1 MVQKKIPRKQWEDLK
16 NCSVKSIIEFKEQ
29 GESVTKYFLGSYIVT
44 ILGLA
49 GAYLWGEHV
58 HGGTG
63 LTCVF
68 IAFVLAVLEISLSFD
83 NAVVN
88 AMKLENMS
96 EKWRHRFVTWGILI
110 AVFGMRFLFP
120 LLVVAIFAKLNIL
133 TVLDMAFNDVNKY
146 AHYLELT
153 HAPIVTFGGSFL
165 LMLFMDYFT
174 EGNKKVH
181 WISFIEERLQRLSKY
196 QGLCTITTLC
206 ALGLLM
212 LKTAPDLRISV
223 LTSGIAGIIT
233 YLCIDGLAEWLERR
247 QEARAKVCADTVK
260 CSGLVGFLY
269 LELIDASFSLDGVLG
284 AFALSKDILI
294 ITIGLFIGAMFVRS
308 LTIMLVEKKTLAQY
322 LYLEHGAHWAIGTL
336 AILMFVSTFH
346 EVPEVVTG
354 LLGLVFILSALVSS
368 IIHNKKQS

>member
-1 MVQKKIPRKQWEDLK
+1 ML
-16 NCSVKSIIEFKEQ
+16 
-29 GESVTKYFLGSYIVT
+29 KYFLGSYIVT
-44 ILGLA
+44 IMGVF

-58 HGGTG
+58 HNGTG

-68 IAFVLAVLEISLSFD
+68 IALVLAILEISLSFD

-88 AMKLENMS
+88 AMKLEKMS
-96 EKWRHRFVTWGILI
+96 PKWRHRFITWGILI

-133 TVLDMAFNDVNKY
+133 TVLNMALNDVHEY

-153 HAPIVTFGGSFL
+153 HAPIVAFGGAFL

-174 EGNKKVH
+174 EKNKEVH
-181 WISFIEERLQRLSKY
+181 WIKPLEDKLQKLSKIR
-196 QGLCTITTLC
+196 GICTLVTLVV
-206 ALGLLM
+206 LGLLM
-212 LKTAPDLRISV
+212 IKLPENIRQSV
-223 LTSGIAGIIT
+223 FTSGISGIIT
-233 YLCIDGLAEWLERR
+233 YLIIDGVAEWLEKR
-247 QEARAKVCADTVK
+247 QEERAKLCADTIK

-284 AFALSKDILI
+284 AFALSQDILI

-308 LTIMLVEKKTLAQY
+308 LTIMLVEKKTLDQF

-346 EVPEVVTG
+346 EVPEVITG
-354 LLGLVFILSALVSS
+354 LLGLVFIVSALISS
-368 IIHNKKQS
+368 IIHNKKVEKENA

>member
-1 MVQKKIPRKQWEDLK
+1 ML
-16 NCSVKSIIEFKEQ
+16 
-29 GESVTKYFLGSYIVT
+29 KYFLGSYIVT
-44 ILGLA
+44 IMGVF

-58 HGGTG
+58 HNGTG

-68 IAFVLAVLEISLSFD
+68 IALVLAILEISLSFD

-88 AMKLENMS
+88 AMKLEKMS
-96 EKWRHRFVTWGILI
+96 PKWRHRFITWGILI

-120 LLVVAIFAKLNIL
+120 LLVVAIFAKLN
-133 TVLDMAFNDVNKY
+133 VLAVLNMALNDVHEY

-153 HAPIVTFGGSFL
+153 HAPIVAFGGAFL

-174 EGNKKVH
+174 EKNKEVH
-181 WISFIEERLQRLSKY
+181 WIKPIEDKLQKLSKIR
-196 QGLCTITTLC
+196 GICTLVTLVV
-206 ALGLLM
+206 LGLLM
-212 LKTAPDLRISV
+212 IKLPENIRQSV
-223 LTSGIAGIIT
+223 FTSGISGIIT
-233 YLCIDGLAEWLERR
+233 YLIIDGVAEWLEKR
-247 QEARAKVCADTVK
+247 QEERAKLCADTIK

-284 AFALSKDILI
+284 AFALSQDILI

-308 LTIMLVEKKTLAQY
+308 LTIMLVEKKTLDQF

-346 EVPEVVTG
+346 EVPEVITG
-354 LLGLVFILSALVSS
+354 LLGLVFIVSALISS
-368 IIHNKKQS
+368 IIHNKKVEKENA

>member
-1 MVQKKIPRKQWEDLK
+1 MLH
-16 NCSVKSIIEFKEQ
+16 
-29 GESVTKYFLGSYIVT
+29 YFLGSYIVT
-44 ILGLA
+44 IFGLA
-49 GAYLWGEHV
+49 AAYFWGEHV
-58 HGGTG
+58 HNGTG
-63 LTCVF
+63 LTCIF
-68 IAFVLAVLEISLSFD
+68 IAMVLAILEVSLSFD

-88 AMKLENMS
+88 AMKLEGMS
-96 EKWRHRFVTWGILI
+96 EKWRHRFITWGILI

-120 LLVVAIFAKLNIL
+120 LLVVSIFAKLNIL
-133 TVLDMAFNDVNKY
+133 SVLDMALNDVHKY

-174 EGNKKVH
+174 EKNKEVH
-181 WISFIEERLQRLSKY
+181 WIRFLEDGLQKLSKVR
-196 QGLCTITTLC
+196 GICTFVTLA

-212 LKTAPDLRISV
+212 LKIVPETRESV
-223 LTSGIAGIIT
+223 FTSGLAGIIT
-233 YLCIDGLAEWLERR
+233 YLVIDGLAEWLEKR
-247 QEARAKVCADTVK
+247 QEERAKLCADSVK

-308 LTIMLVEKKTLAQY
+308 LTIMLVEKKTLDQY

-336 AILMFVSTFH
+336 AVLMFVSTFH
-346 EVPEVVTG
+346 QVPEVVTG
-354 LLGLVFILSALVSS
+354 LLGLAFIVTAFISS
-368 IIHNKKQS
+368 VMHNRKVKNEAGK